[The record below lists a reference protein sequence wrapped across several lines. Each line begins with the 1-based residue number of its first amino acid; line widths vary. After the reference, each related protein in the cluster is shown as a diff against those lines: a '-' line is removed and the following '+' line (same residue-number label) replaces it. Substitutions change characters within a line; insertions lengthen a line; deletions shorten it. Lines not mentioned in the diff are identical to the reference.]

1 MPCVQLSLGAEPM
14 RVIAACLLLLCTTA
28 LAAAAPNVVV
38 ILTDDQD
45 DTGSMNYMPKTLSLL
60 AEHGITFTNSFVNF
74 SLCAPSRSSF
84 LTGQAAHN
92 DGITSNK
99 GTKGGGWSSFK
110 KDEDSVLPVWLKAA
124 GYQDRPDRQIC
135 ERLCQGQ
142 TSARVRLLGK
152 RCRKLARLEH
162 RAQ

>member
-1 MPCVQLSLGAEPM
+1 M
-14 RVIAACLLLLCTTA
+14 RVIAACLFLLCTTT
-28 LAAAAPNVVV
+28 LAAAAPNIVV

-92 DGITSNK
+92 DGIKSNK
-99 GTKGGGWSSFK
+99 GT
-110 KDEDSVLPVWLKAA
+110 VAA
-124 GYQDRPDRQIC
+124 GAPSRR
-135 ERLCQGQ
+135 
-142 TSARVRLLGK
+142 TSRTFCPFG
-152 RCRKLARLEH
+152 
-162 RAQ
+162 